1 MDREIALLVQESARL
16 SATDGVDKEEAEKPL
31 LSAVELLKQAESA
44 AGFPE
49 LQAPENYLLCA
60 EAALGVDNVRLA
72 HSCLESFLH
81 ARPAKNQFLVRAYFA
96 LGKVQGYHPHRKQQ
110 ATASH
115 CVSHRCLMFDLPR
128 NYVGLTSNGRVL
140 DG

>member
-96 LGKVQGYHPHRKQQ
+96 LGKVQAAY
-110 ATASH
+110 
-115 CVSHRCLMFDLPR
+115 CD
-128 NYVGLTSNGRVL
+128 GLKSTELLEDEV
-140 DG
+140 